1 MKWKFQLNIPRMRL
15 NDELEWT
22 AAARHR
28 ELYQQ
33 SLVSAEEARRL
44 NLQLWKVL
52 REKIEPGGAV
62 LPHFHDTA
70 EIIHFLIGNVNALV
84 GEERRICGPGDTL
97 IVPAE
102 TIHGVSNTGNAPSEQ
117 ISFFIPEKN
126 KENFGHT
133 DLVPDIE
140 I

>member
-1 MKWKFQLNIPRMRL
+1 MRL
-15 NDELEWT
+15 KHDLEWT

-33 SLVSAEEARRL
+33 SLLSAEEAREL
-44 NLQLWKVL
+44 NLHLWQVL

-70 EIIHFLIGNVNALV
+70 EIIHFLIGEVKTLL
-84 GEERRICGPGDTL
+84 GEERNISGPGDTV
-97 IVPAE
+97 IVPAG
-102 TIHGVSNTGNAPSEQ
+102 TVHGISNTGVAPSEQ
-117 ISFFIPEKN
+117 ISFFIPEKD
-126 KENFGHT
+126 KEDFGHT
-133 DLVPDIE
+133 ELVPGTE

>member
-1 MKWKFQLNIPRMRL
+1 MKKPRIRL
-15 NDELEWT
+15 KDELEWT

-33 SLVSAEEARRL
+33 SLVSKEEAGEL
-44 NLQLWKVL
+44 NLHLWQVL

-70 EIIHFLIGNVNALV
+70 EIIHFLIGEVKTLL
-84 GEERRICGPGDTL
+84 GEERRICGPGDSL

-102 TIHGVSNTGNAPSEQ
+102 TVHGVSNIGDAPSEQ
-117 ISFFIPEKN
+117 ISFFIPEKD
-126 KENFGHT
+126 KEDFGRT
-133 DLVPDIE
+133 ELVPSTE